1 MIWGKVLLVHN
12 LSWSLMLQMIQ
23 RAVRDDSHEENPQSI
38 MSFGYERYAVL
49 AQPGGQ
55 FVIATTQSPPPRRR
69 VLDGHLRGERRH
81 GSRR

>member
-49 AQPGGQ
+49 A
-55 FVIATTQSPPPRRR
+55 
-69 VLDGHLRGERRH
+69 
-81 GSRR
+81 